1 MVEDTPHPENFFP
14 NLPHEQYVERAI
26 QLAREAGERGDDPYG
41 SLLVDPEAGADGEI
55 LMEEHNAVVSA
66 SDVTHHPELRLAER
80 AARELSSA
88 VCQRAIMYTS
98 TEPCPM
104 CAGGIRL
111 AGLAAVVH
119 SVSAARAADLAG
131 HENYVASAEI
141 YERTD
146 AGVRSLGPV
155 LPEDGAAI
163 HETFR

>member
-1 MVEDTPHPENFFP
+1 MSSDTPHPDEFYP
-14 NLPHEQYVERAI
+14 DLAHEQYIERAI

-41 SLLVDPEAGADGEI
+41 SLLVDPEAGTDGEI
-55 LMEEHNAVVSA
+55 VMEERNAVVSA

-80 AARELSSA
+80 AARELSPE
-88 VCQRAIMYTS
+88 VCQRAVMYTS

-111 AGLAAVVH
+111 TGLAAVVH
-119 SVSAARAADLAG
+119 SVSAAHAADLAG

-141 YERTD
+141 YDGTN
-146 AGVRSLGPV
+146 ASVRSLGPI
-155 LPEDGAAI
+155 LPEEGAAI